1 MNKAI
6 LMGRLTRDPEMRM
19 TQSQVPVCTFTLA
32 VDRRFKTAGGERQAD
47 FIPIVAWRQQA
58 EFCNKYFHKG
68 SRMVVVGS
76 IQTRSWDD
84 AEGKRHFT
92 TEIIADEIEF
102 GDSKPREGGSYE
114 NVPTGNGFPAPAAQG
129 SGDGFFPAPDDDT
142 ALPFEL

>member
-19 TQSQVPVCTFTLA
+19 TPSQVPVCTFTLA
-32 VDRRFKTAGGERQAD
+32 VDRRFKTAGGEKQAD

-58 EFCNKYFHKG
+58 EFANKYFRKG
-68 SRMVVVGS
+68 SRMIVVGS

-84 AEGKRHFT
+84 AEGKRHYA
-92 TEIIADEIEF
+92 TEIVADEIEF
-102 GDSKPREGGSYE
+102 GESKSRDGGSYD
-114 NVPTGNGFPAPAAQG
+114 NAPAGSGFPAPSAQG

>member
-19 TQSQVPVCTFTLA
+19 TPSQVPVCTFTLA
-32 VDRRFKTAGGERQAD
+32 VDRRFKSAGGEKQAD

-58 EFCNKYFHKG
+58 EFANKYFRKG
-68 SRMVVVGS
+68 SRMIVVGS

-84 AEGKRHFT
+84 AEGKRHYA
-92 TEIIADEIEF
+92 TEIVADEIEF
-102 GDSKPREGGSYE
+102 GESKSREGGTYD
-114 NVPTGNGFPAPAAQG
+114 NAPAGNGFPAPSAQG
-129 SGDGFFPAPDDDT
+129 SSDGFFPAPDDDT